1 MDEDVIKELRSR
13 NIILQDRIGEGGFKK
28 VYKALVNGKIEAL
41 KITQLLDSSISDE
54 EEKRNYQLK
63 MLLRSKREFE
73 ILREVGGENLVA
85 LGSVGETEA
94 VIAGMP
100 YYFYSEEYLEGHT
113 LSIPQKEGDF
123 PSWESIKELFDTGV
137 KVLKRLNA
145 NNTIHRDIKPQNIM
159 ELSDPCRRFVFFD
172 LGIAYQEDDSSIT
185 STGDIAPGTRLYRA
199 PETFYPD
206 YKDNLDIRSDLYS
219 LAVTVFVYAT
229 GKHPYVDDF
238 CNNVSN
244 QIITNPVKNIM
255 VYRSDIPPEFSTIL
269 SYCLKKQPALRPTLT
284 KIENLLTRVR

>member
-1 MDEDVIKELRSR
+1 MDENIVKEFQSR
-13 NIILQDRIGEGGFKK
+13 NIELQSEIGSGGFKK
-28 VYKALVNGKIEAL
+28 VYKALINGKVEAL
-41 KITQLLDSSISDE
+41 KITQLLDPSISDE
-54 EEKRNYQLK
+54 EEKRNYHLK

-73 ILREVGGENLVA
+73 ILRKVGGGNLVT
-85 LGSVGETEA
+85 LGSVDQTET
-94 VIAGMP
+94 VVLGIP
-100 YYFYSEEYLEGHT
+100 YYFYSEEFLDGHT
-113 LSIPQKEGDF
+113 LSIPQKETDF
-123 PSWESIKELFDTGV
+123 PSWESVKELFDTGV
-137 KVLKRLNA
+137 NVLKRLNA

-159 ELSDPCRRFVFFD
+159 ELDCSQRRFVFFD

-244 QIITNPVKNIM
+244 QIITNPVKSIM
-255 VYRSDIPPEFSTIL
+255 DYRFDIPLEFSTIL